1 MNYTQ
6 NLNKQTSNIP
16 SRPGIYLYRNIEG
29 RILYVG
35 KAIDL
40 KKRVRSY
47 FSKNHK
53 ERRTAALV
61 SEISSIDYYVTDN
74 EVEALIMENNFIK
87 ENKPPYN
94 VAFRDDKTYPY
105 LAINI
110 SHKFPRIRY
119 TRERQRKGTK
129 YFGPYTSAN
138 AMRETLDL
146 IISVFPVRSCQDTL
160 FKRAKMTDSP
170 CLYYHINRCSA
181 PCVGK
186 IGVTEYR
193 RLVDQI
199 AAFLDGRQEQVV
211 KDLTKQMKKAA
222 LDQEFE
228 KAAHFR
234 DRIAAANKILTK
246 QKVFSDSRID
256 QDVFGLAIE
265 DGIGSAQLLKVRN
278 GKMVGTED
286 LIIEKGVGLPKAELM
301 SGIVKQYYL
310 SEHYIPKEI
319 LVPYVLEDKEAIEKW
334 LTETRG
340 NLVHIK
346 SPKKG
351 AKNKLVIMAKENATH
366 SLLRHKVKTDYDN
379 RRTIEAL
386 AGLKRSLRIEK
397 MDIIECYDISTIAGE
412 HSVGSMVTF
421 KAGQPE
427 KKAYRKFKIKS
438 VKGVNDFAMM
448 KEVLS
453 RRFSHYLADDD
464 GKFALNPDLII
475 VDGGK
480 PQLTAAIEVFLEL
493 EITNVSLVALA
504 KREEELF
511 IPGKKEP
518 ITLPKGSSELHLVQR
533 IRDEAHRFAH
543 TFHTELRSKTVRK
556 SRLDSVSGIGPKR
569 KRALI
574 KKFGSLKKMGEVSKD
589 DLEVVVGRKAG
600 AELYEALKDKR

>member
-1 MNYTQ
+1 MDYTQ
-6 NLNKQTSNIP
+6 NLINQTTSIP
-16 SRPGIYLYRNIEG
+16 SKPGIYLYRNKEG
-29 RILYVG
+29 HILYVG

-47 FSKNHK
+47 FSKTHK
-53 ERRTAALV
+53 ESRISALV
-61 SEISSIDYYVTDN
+61 NEIRSIDYYVTDN

-94 VAFRDDKTYPY
+94 VAYRDDKTYPY

-119 TRERQRKGTK
+119 TRERRRKGTK

-138 AMRETLDL
+138 SMRDTLDL
-146 IISVFPVRSCQDTL
+146 IISVFPVRSCSDTL
-160 FKRAKMTDSP
+160 FNRAKMTAVP

-186 IGVTEYR
+186 IGVIDYR

-199 AAFLDGRQEQVV
+199 AAFLEGRQEQVV
-211 KDLTKQMKKAA
+211 KDLTKQMKKASD
-222 LDQEFE
+222 DQEFE

-234 DRIAAANKILTK
+234 DRIAAADKILTK
-246 QKVFSDSRID
+246 QKVFSDSRLD

-265 DGIGSAQLLKVRN
+265 DGIGSVQLLKVRN

-286 LIIEKGVGLPKAELM
+286 LIIDKGVDLPKAELM
-301 SGIVKQYYL
+301 SSIVKQYYL

-319 LVPYVLEDKEAIEKW
+319 LISYILEDKEVIERW
-334 LTETRG
+334 LSQARS
-340 NLVHIK
+340 NLVHLRT
-346 SPKKG
+346 PKKG
-351 AKNKLVIMAKENATH
+351 VKNKLVKMAKENAAH
-366 SLLRHKVKTDYDN
+366 SLDRHKVKTDYDN
-379 RRTIEAL
+379 KRITEAL
-386 AGLKRSLRIEK
+386 AGLKRSLEIEQ

-412 HSVGSMVTF
+412 QSVGSMVTF

-427 KKAYRKFKIKS
+427 KKAYRKFKIKN
-438 VKGVNDFAMM
+438 VGKVNDFAMM

-453 RRFSHYLADDD
+453 RRFSHFLADDD
-464 GKFALNPDLII
+464 GKFALSPDLII

-480 PQLTAAIEVFLEL
+480 PQLKAAIEVFVEL
-493 EITNVSLVALA
+493 EIADVSLVALA
-504 KREEELF
+504 KKEEELF
-511 IPGKKEP
+511 IPGKKES
-518 ITLPKGSSELHLVQR
+518 ITFPKGSSELHLLQR

-556 SRLDSVSGIGPKR
+556 SKLDSVSGIGPKR
-569 KRALI
+569 KIALL
-574 KKFGSLKKMGEVSKD
+574 KQFGSFKKMGEASRG
-589 DLEVVVGRKAG
+589 EIEAVVGKKAG
-600 AELYEALKDKR
+600 AELFKILKEKK